1 MEPGITGLADVRGE
15 TGDLLRANKRNCTRI
30 CPRPPARARALTFDL
45 HGDRL
50 AASRFL
56 FAGRHYGDYDLI
68 DVWRCKIIIGSA
80 GEQRYREIGKT
91 RGCPLS

>member
-1 MEPGITGLADVRGE
+1 MRRGTFSGQTNVIARESALA
-15 TGDLLRANKRNCTRI
+15 LR
-30 CPRPPARARALTFDL
+30 RARALTFDL